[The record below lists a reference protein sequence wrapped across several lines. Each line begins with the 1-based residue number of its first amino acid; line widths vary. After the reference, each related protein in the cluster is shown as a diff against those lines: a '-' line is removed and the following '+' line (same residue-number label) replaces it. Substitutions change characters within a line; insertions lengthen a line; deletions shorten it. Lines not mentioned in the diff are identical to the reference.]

1 MIIRNPLVLVCS
13 TVLAAC
19 SGGAG
24 TMDSIMSSWDGAPLD
39 AVIAQWGYPEQ
50 EQTIAGHHIYRWFT
64 TKNFAVPA
72 TTTATATR
80 TGFIATT
87 TGGGTITGQCV
98 RTIEVDAQNVVT
110 HWEWSG
116 NNCPFTEFP
125 AYTNW
130 RRKL

>member
-1 MIIRNPLVLVCS
+1 MNIRNPLVLVCS

-50 EQTIAGHHIYRWFT
+50 EQMIAGHHIYRWFT

-80 TGFIATT
+80 TVLSPLPLAA
-87 TGGGTITGQCV
+87 
-98 RTIEVDAQNVVT
+98 AQLPDN
-110 HWEWSG
+110 
-116 NNCPFTEFP
+116 
-125 AYTNW
+125 A
-130 RRKL
+130 